1 MYIDSV
7 LLVIIVNLYTL
18 IISEFLISCTSVED
32 ETSFLN
38 TFYLLSIKINVN
50 IFVPTCSKSFVNLFY
65 MNSGRNTN
73 FEQLTDLE
81 CTSSTSQQM
90 DVLNK

>member
-7 LLVIIVNLYTL
+7 LLVIIVSLYTL
-18 IISEFLISCTSVED
+18 SITEFLISCTSVEN
-32 ETSFLN
+32 ETFFLN

-65 MNSGRNTN
+65 MKFSRNTN
-73 FEQLTDLE
+73 FEQLLF
-81 CTSSTSQQM
+81 
-90 DVLNK
+90 

>member
-7 LLVIIVNLYTL
+7 VLVIIVRLYTL
-18 IISEFLISCTSVED
+18 SITEFLISCTSIED
-32 ETSFLN
+32 ENSFLN

-65 MNSGRNTN
+65 VKFSRNTN
-73 FEQLTDLE
+73 FEHLLF
-81 CTSSTSQQM
+81 
-90 DVLNK
+90 